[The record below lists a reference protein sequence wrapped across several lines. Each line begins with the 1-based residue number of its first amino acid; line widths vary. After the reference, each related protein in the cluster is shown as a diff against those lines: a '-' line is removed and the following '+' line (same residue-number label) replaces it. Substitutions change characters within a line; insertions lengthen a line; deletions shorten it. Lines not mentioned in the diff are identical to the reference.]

1 MEASGVESGKQF
13 KDVGVTIEGRVEVSY
28 RWSAGIAGSRFF
40 EELKDHARIMGTR
53 CPQCRRV
60 LVPPR
65 IFCEECFVD
74 ADEWVEVSNEGVI
87 LTFAE
92 SYFGLQGQR
101 LDEPW
106 YVGIIRL
113 DGSDGGLFHR
123 LVADQQPIEIGRR
136 VEAVFADERRGHILD
151 IEHFRTLG

>member
-1 MEASGVESGKQF
+1 MESTQRFEQASTMIDGN
-13 KDVGVTIEGRVEVSY
+13 VEVAYS
-28 RWSAGIAGSRFF
+28 WSAGVAGTRFF
-40 EELKDHARIMGTR
+40 DELKQGRITGTR

-74 ADEWVEVSNEGVI
+74 TDEWVEVGQTGTI

-92 SYFGLQGQR
+92 SYFGLQGQK

-106 YVGIIRL
+106 YVGIIEI
-113 DGSDGGLFHR
+113 DDSDGGLFHR
-123 LVADQQPIEIGRR
+123 LLPDARPIEIGAR
-136 VEAVFADERRGHILD
+136 VEAVFADERSGKILD
-151 IEHFRTLG
+151 IEHFRTLK